1 MAENDYL
8 VVGLGNPGPKYET
21 TRHNVGFM
29 ALDHF
34 AASSNCPLRQG
45 KFSGE
50 FCRQR
55 LFSQQVCL
63 VKPMTFMNRSGSCV
77 AAFVRF
83 FKIPLANILII
94 HDDLDLP
101 FSRVKVVA
109 GGGAGGHNGVRSII
123 QALGTKKIARVKIG
137 IGRPALD
144 ENGHGIPV
152 DHYVLSEFSSD
163 ETKTLTNLLP
173 KVDEA
178 ITLFLQQGIERCM
191 NRIN

>member
-1 MAENDYL
+1 MAANDYL
-8 VVGLGNPGPKYET
+8 VVGLGNPGKKYET
-21 TRHNVGFM
+21 TRHNAGFM

-34 AASSNCPLRQG
+34 AAGANCPVRQA

-55 LFSQQVCL
+55 LFNQQVCL
-63 VKPMTFMNRSGSCV
+63 VKPMTYMNRSGNCV
-77 AAFVRF
+77 AAFVQF
-83 FKIPLANILII
+83 FKIPRENILVV

-101 FSRVKVVA
+101 AGRVKVVA

-123 QALGTKKIARVKIG
+123 QALGTKNIARIKIG
-137 IGRPALD
+137 IGRPPRD

-152 DHYVLSEFSSD
+152 DHYVLAEFSST
-163 ETKTLTNLLP
+163 EIETLTNLLP
-173 KVDEA
+173 AVDEA
-178 ITLFLQQGIERCM
+178 ITLFLQQGIDCCM

>member
-8 VVGLGNPGPKYET
+8 VVGLGNPGQKYET

-34 AASSNCPLRQG
+34 ATSANCTIWQG

-55 LFSQQVCL
+55 LFSQQMCL
-63 VKPMTFMNRSGSCV
+63 VKPMTFMNRSGNCV

-101 FSRVKVVA
+101 FARVKVVA

-123 QALGTKKIARVKIG
+123 QALGTKNIARVKIG
-137 IGRPALD
+137 IGRPPRD

-163 ETKTLTNLLP
+163 EIKTLTNLLP
-173 KVDEA
+173 KLDEA